1 MRRGGGDA
9 ANSRDVVDE
18 AITRLDKL
26 DVSDLVQ
33 RSRKDRACVTV
44 AYDNYSLH
52 HEFSFKSGLA
62 LPSGSRAWHR
72 VFDRIER
79 IVLTDLQVEIWRFS
93 S

>member
-33 RSRKDRACVTV
+33 RSRKDRAC
-44 AYDNYSLH
+44 DNYSLH

-79 IVLTDLQVEIWRFS
+79 IVLTDLQVEIWWFS